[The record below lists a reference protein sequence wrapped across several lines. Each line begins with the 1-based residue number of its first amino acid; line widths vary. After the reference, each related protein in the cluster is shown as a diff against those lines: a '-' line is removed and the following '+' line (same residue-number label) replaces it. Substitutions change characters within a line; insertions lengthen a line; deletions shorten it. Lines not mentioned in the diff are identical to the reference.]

1 MKSLIIKSRPQ
12 IVIPELAVK
21 IGLHE
26 ALVLQQ
32 LHYWITETKSGI
44 EHDGRRWIYNTLS
57 NWHSF
62 HTYQYQRSNGHL
74 LSYVFLA

>member
-1 MKSLIIKSRPQ
+1 MLFWHLERIKKRVQHMKSLIIKSRPQ

-44 EHDGRRWIYNTLS
+44 EHDGRRWI
-57 NWHSF
+57 
-62 HTYQYQRSNGHL
+62 
-74 LSYVFLA
+74 

>member
-32 LHYWITETKSGI
+32 LHYWITETKS
-44 EHDGRRWIYNTLS
+44 
-57 NWHSF
+57 
-62 HTYQYQRSNGHL
+62 
-74 LSYVFLA
+74 